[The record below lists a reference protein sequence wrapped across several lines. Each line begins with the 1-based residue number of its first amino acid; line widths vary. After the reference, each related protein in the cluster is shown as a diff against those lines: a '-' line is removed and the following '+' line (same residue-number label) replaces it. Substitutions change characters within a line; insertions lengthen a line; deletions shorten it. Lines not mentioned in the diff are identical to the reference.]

1 MSVESPDVLIA
12 SSAPIHDHPAAS
24 CLADAPTASVA
35 DRFERIMGTRL
46 LALFSPALF
55 DEMMLPMVSASLV
68 DTARIRDNPYGR
80 ARRTA
85 ASDQVA
91 LLANGAHRREEMQR
105 LVRLH
110 RDIKGVTHD
119 GIRYSGL
126 NPEAWNW
133 NLISIF
139 FMHRGAFIALTGE
152 QLDDTGDQAVWDRY
166 RALTADLQ
174 MPGRAR
180 ELPTSYPQLCAYY
193 DHVAA
198 EKLTHTEALDIVMAA
213 TLHPRRPAHMPA
225 ITAPLYFLLGPIF
238 GHIAAI
244 LGFGIM
250 HPRVRALVPMPWTRR
265 HDIEFLVFSRALRG
279 AYRRLPRR
287 ITETPLARNRR
298 QYERIVARYQGVGL
312 VSFVP
317 GATQTCGR

>member
-12 SSAPIHDHPAAS
+12 SSPIHAQPATS
-24 CLADAPTASVA
+24 SLADTSTGSVA

-46 LALFSPALF
+46 LGLFAPALF

-85 ASDQVA
+85 ASDQ
-91 LLANGAHRREEMQR
+91 LAFLAASAHRREEMQR

-110 RDIKGVTHD
+110 RDIKGVTPD
-119 GIRYSGL
+119 GVRYSGL

-152 QLDDTGDQAVWDRY
+152 RLDDADDQALWDRY

-180 ELPTSYPQLCAYY
+180 ELPTTYAQLCAYY

-225 ITAPLYFLLGPIF
+225 ITAPLYSLLGPIF

-250 HPRVRALVPMPWTRR
+250 HPRVRDLVPMPWTRR
-265 HDIEFLVFSRALRG
+265 HDIEFLVFSRLLRG

-312 VSFVP
+312 VSFAP

>member
-1 MSVESPDVLIA
+1 
-12 SSAPIHDHPAAS
+12 
-24 CLADAPTASVA
+24 
-35 DRFERIMGTRL
+35 
-46 LALFSPALF
+46 
-55 DEMMLPMVSASLV
+55 MMLPMVSASLV
-68 DTARIRDNPYGR
+68 HTARIRDNPYGR

-110 RDIKGVTHD
+110 RDIKGVTPE

-174 MPGRAR
+174 MPGRTR

-225 ITAPLYFLLGPIF
+225 ITAPLYSLLGPIF
-238 GHIAAI
+238 GHIAVI

-265 HDIEFLVFSRALRG
+265 HDIEFLVFSRVLRG